1 MEYSALVCTADI
13 GAGHEAHTPHTGYNG
28 LLGPPAPPHG
38 CALGGSSVVYAEG
51 VPALH
56 ACIEDGLALVDRPQ
70 LHRVESHLF
79 VPATGALLIDG
90 GQLLPLFR
98 CTGSSPKTGV
108 GIVACTD
115 FIF

>member
-1 MEYSALVCTADI
+1 MEHSALVCTTEI
-13 GAGHEAHTPHTGYNG
+13 GAGHEAHTPHTGYNVP
-28 LLGPPAPPHG
+28 GPPAPPRG
-38 CALGGSSVVYAEG
+38 RAPGDSSVVYAEC

-98 CTGSSPKTGV
+98 STGSSPKTGV
-108 GIVACTD
+108 GIIACTD
-115 FIF
+115 CIF